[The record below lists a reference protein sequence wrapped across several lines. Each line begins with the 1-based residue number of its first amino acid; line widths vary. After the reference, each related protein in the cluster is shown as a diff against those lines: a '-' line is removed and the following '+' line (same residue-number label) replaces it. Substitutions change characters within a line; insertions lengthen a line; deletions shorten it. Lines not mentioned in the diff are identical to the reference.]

1 MRIDK
6 IHICEGLFERAISFS
21 PAVNLIHSENN
32 SCGKTTLLRFM
43 LYGLGYQVPN
53 TRKIKFGNCEVQMLV
68 FTEKYGD
75 LTLERNTPSIL
86 QLTKDSEKC
95 TFVLPDQED
104 ELHAIL
110 FATDEPD
117 VLHNL
122 LGSFYVDQEKGWT
135 LLNRGVVIGSIRFSI
150 EELVRGLSGIDC
162 KSLIEQEKEL
172 TRQISKY
179 NQMASVAAY
188 REQLQKEEGS
198 LLDDSF
204 EESVDAETDILLV
217 EQTRLKKELRRIDST
232 LSDNKRVKRFI
243 SEIGLIVKAP
253 DGQEFPVTEDN
264 IVGLEDIIQLLIAK
278 RKITGKKLH
287 DINSKIES
295 LNNER
300 SKENEQLEFFKTV
313 TPIEAFDKSISRMP
327 LDAVAIRHNLE
338 RLTKQRKEIRDEIS
352 KSTSMNNTMSKEI
365 SEAIIKY
372 ATELGVGD
380 KDSLS
385 PAYMYT
391 SNLKELSGAVLH
403 KMVFAFRMAYI
414 KAIESKLGIHLP
426 IILDSPSGKEI
437 DQKNITLMMNI
448 LKRDFSENQII
459 IASIYDYYFEDQKV
473 IEIEDRLINS
483 PRDFGEPLAD

>member
-1 MRIDK
+1 M
-6 IHICEGLFERAISFS
+6 
-21 PAVNLIHSENN
+21 
-32 SCGKTTLLRFM
+32 
-43 LYGLGYQVPN
+43 
-53 TRKIKFGNCEVQMLV
+53 
-68 FTEKYGD
+68 
-75 LTLERNTPSIL
+75 
-86 QLTKDSEKC
+86 
-95 TFVLPDQED
+95 
-104 ELHAIL
+104 
-110 FATDEPD
+110 
-117 VLHNL
+117 
-122 LGSFYVDQEKGWT
+122 
-135 LLNRGVVIGSIRFSI
+135 
-150 EELVRGLSGIDC
+150 
-162 KSLIEQEKEL
+162 
-172 TRQISKY
+172 
-179 NQMASVAAY
+179 
-188 REQLQKEEGS
+188 
-198 LLDDSF
+198 
-204 EESVDAETDILLV
+204 
-217 EQTRLKKELRRIDST
+217 
-232 LSDNKRVKRFI
+232 
-243 SEIGLIVKAP
+243 
-253 DGQEFPVTEDN
+253 TEDN

>member
-1 MRIDK
+1 MRIEN
-6 IHICEGLFERAISFS
+6 IRICEGMFERFISFS
-21 PAVNLIHSENN
+21 PAANLIHSKNN
-32 SCGKTTLLRFM
+32 SCGKTTLLRIM

-53 TRKIKFGNCEVQMLV
+53 TKKIKFKNCEVKMTV
-68 FTEKYGD
+68 STEQHGK
-75 LTLERNTPSIL
+75 LTLERNTSSIL
-86 QLTKDSEKC
+86 QLTIDGKKR

-179 NQMASVAAY
+179 HQMASVAAY
-188 REQLQKEEGS
+188 REQLQDEQGS
-198 LLDDSF
+198 VLDDSY
-204 EESVDAETDILLV
+204 EETMNAQIDILIV
-217 EQTRLKKELRRIDST
+217 EQTQLKKELKRIDST

-243 SEIGLIVKAP
+243 SEIGLIVIAP
-253 DGQEFPVTEDN
+253 DGQEFKVTEDN

-278 RKITGKKLH
+278 RKITGQKLH
-287 DINSKIES
+287 DINNKIES
-295 LNNER
+295 LNTELN
-300 SKENEQLEFFKTV
+300 KENEQLEFFKTV
-313 TPIEAFDKSISRMP
+313 TPIEAFDKSISRLP
-327 LDAVAIRHNLE
+327 LDPVAIEHNLE
-338 RLTKQRKEIRDEIS
+338 KLMKQRKEIRDEIS
-352 KSTSMNNTMSKEI
+352 KSTSMHNTMSKDI
-365 SEAIIKY
+365 SDRIIRY

-380 KDSLS
+380 KESLS

-414 KAIESKLGIHLP
+414 KAVESKLGIHLP

-437 DQKNITLMMNI
+437 DQENISLMMSI
-448 LKRDFSENQII
+448 LKSDFSENQII
-459 IASIYDYYFEDQKV
+459 IASIYDYYFDEQNV
-473 IEIEDRLINS
+473 IEIEDHLINA
-483 PRDFGEPLAD
+483 PRSFSEPSD